1 MTKQREKVV
10 AAMSGGVDSSVAARL
25 LLDQGYD
32 VTGLF
37 MRVGV
42 ELPAEQEEPVEN
54 TGTEPC
60 ATRPRQGCCSTDDAA
75 DARCVAGML
84 GIPFYVLNFKDEFER
99 IIEYFVTEYA
109 RGRTPNPC
117 VLCNNLLK
125 FGKLLE
131 YAEAAGARYVAT
143 GHYAR
148 IDTHAGKPAL
158 FRGKDRGKDQSYVLS
173 QIRRAALGRMLLPL
187 GELEKTE
194 VRALAARHGF
204 PNQDKA
210 DSVEICFVP
219 DQDYAR
225 LVAER
230 RPEAFV
236 PGEVRDA
243 AGKVLGTH
251 RGLPHYTIGQRRGLG
266 ISAPQPLY
274 VTELNVA
281 DNTVIVGEKPEVYRQ
296 DLSAERVNFLVDPP
310 RGSFRAKVQ
319 IRYQHTAAPATVE
332 VVNGDRL
339 HVHFDQPQLA
349 VTPGQAA
356 VIYDEDLVVGGG
368 WISATQ

>member
-1 MTKQREKVV
+1 
-10 AAMSGGVDSSVAARL
+10 MSGGVDSSVAAKL

-42 ELPAEQEEPVEN
+42 ELPAEQKDLTEN
-54 TGTEPC
+54 TTTKPC
-60 ATRPRQGCCSTDDAA
+60 ATRPRQGCCSADDAA
-75 DARCVAGML
+75 DARYVAGML
-84 GIPFYVLNFKDEFER
+84 GIPFYALNFKDEFEP
-99 IIEYFVTEYA
+99 IIEYFVDEYA
-109 RGRTPNPC
+109 QGRTPNPC
-117 VLCNNLLK
+117 IICNDLLK
-125 FGKLLE
+125 FGKLFE

-148 IDTHAGKPAL
+148 IATHAGKPAL
-158 FRGKDRGKDQSYVLS
+158 FRGKDSTKDQSYVLS
-173 QIRRAALGRMLLPL
+173 HIRCAALGRMLLPL
-187 GELEKTE
+187 GELVKTE

-266 ISAPQPLY
+266 ISAPQPIY
-274 VTELNVA
+274 VTELNLV
-281 DNTVIVGEKPEVYRQ
+281 DNSLIVGEKLEVFRTS
-296 DLSAERVNFLVDPP
+296 LTAERVNFLVDPP

-319 IRYQHTAAPATVE
+319 IRYQHTAASATVE
-332 VVNGDRL
+332 VVDGERL
-339 HVHFDQPQLA
+339 HVHFDEPQLA

-356 VIYDEDLVVGGG
+356 VIYDDDLVIGGG
-368 WISATQ
+368 WICE

>member
-1 MTKQREKVV
+1 MAKQREKVV
-10 AAMSGGVDSSVAARL
+10 VAMSGGVDSSVAACL
-25 LLDQGYD
+25 LREQGYD

-42 ELPAEQEEPVEN
+42 EAPKEDDTTSCP
-54 TGTEPC
+54 TPD
-60 ATRPRQGCCSTDDAA
+60 ATSTRLRQGCCGVADAA
-75 DARCVAGML
+75 DARYVAGML
-84 GIPFYVLNFKDEFER
+84 DIPFYALNFKNEFER
-99 IIEYFVTEYA
+99 IIEYFVDEYA

-117 VLCNNLLK
+117 ILCNDMLK

-131 YAEAAGARYVAT
+131 YADSVGARYVAT

-148 IDTHAGKPAL
+148 IAPHAGKPAL
-158 FRGKDRGKDQSYVLS
+158 LRGKDQSKDQSYVLS
-173 QIRRAALGRMLLPL
+173 YIRRAALGRMLLPL
-187 GELEKTE
+187 GELEKTA
-194 VRALAARHGF
+194 VRELAARYGL

-230 RPEAFV
+230 RAEAFV

-266 ISAPQPLY
+266 ISAPQPIY

-281 DNTVIVGEKPEVYRQ
+281 DNSLIVGARPEVFRAG
-296 DLSAERVNFLVDPP
+296 LTAERVNFLVDPP
-310 RGSFRAKVQ
+310 RRSFRAKVQ

-332 VVNGDRL
+332 VLDKEQL
-339 HVHFDQPQLA
+339 HVRFDEPQLA

-356 VIYDEDLVVGGG
+356 VIYDNDLVIAGG
-368 WISATQ
+368 WICT